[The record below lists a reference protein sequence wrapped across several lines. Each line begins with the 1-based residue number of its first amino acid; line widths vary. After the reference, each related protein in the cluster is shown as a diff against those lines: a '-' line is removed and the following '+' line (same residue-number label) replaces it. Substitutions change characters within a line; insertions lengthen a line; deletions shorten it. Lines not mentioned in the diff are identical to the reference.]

1 MRAASQTALQRLP
14 LLWRWH
20 CTHRKRVWGLG
31 VCPSRSAVLPERGES
46 RVDTGCIHVG
56 ACCLRRRPRLL
67 HLNLVDMWKQYYSD
81 QLGRLLP
88 IWQLMA
94 GRPSSCRPGH
104 LPDRIG
110 HLVWHPLAM
119 QGQAWGCGAWGGG
132 QLLALLLVLSKEGV
146 CLQSGVVGI
155 GEGRPA
161 WLPLYHIS
169 NVGMFFSP
177 KLFNTQPKL
186 LKGACRWHAAEEGLI
201 FSGRKLQSW
210 CFRGFVFP
218 YPIDLKNRKPLV
230 WSYLNPQD
238 QPPVTWDRDRRAWHL
253 CAGSLQWAL
262 EGCASRTRV
271 LRWWVSWP
279 PEPWGLL

>member
-1 MRAASQTALQRLP
+1 MFLLFGSGPGDWTFSDEWWSRQLAVCEECSRHQGQGHSWEQAQRRFRIFYVSCVESSLKIFVGLVTRPPSYITWLCWVLCKCGVYRSLGRSWASDWESGQCVPHPRPRSQCLS

-46 RVDTGCIHVG
+46 IVDTGCIHVG

-67 HLNLVDMWKQYYSD
+67 HLNLVDVWKQYYSD

-146 CLQSGVVGI
+146 CL
-155 GEGRPA
+155 
-161 WLPLYHIS
+161 
-169 NVGMFFSP
+169 
-177 KLFNTQPKL
+177 
-186 LKGACRWHAAEEGLI
+186 
-201 FSGRKLQSW
+201 
-210 CFRGFVFP
+210 
-218 YPIDLKNRKPLV
+218 
-230 WSYLNPQD
+230 
-238 QPPVTWDRDRRAWHL
+238 
-253 CAGSLQWAL
+253 
-262 EGCASRTRV
+262 
-271 LRWWVSWP
+271 
-279 PEPWGLL
+279 